1 MSTPSR
7 ANSSSVCA
15 VRNRTWESSCMIVSC
30 RVEASAVGAA
40 TAAAISMAMVIV
52 SRLMAMKGGG
62 DRPGGRSRSPCL
74 NSAAPQSC
82 GPGAR
87 ESLADAPAPVLFSQ
101 LTGARRDRAERAAA
115 APPTV
120 EPDPG
125 NAGEGKVIQLPRS
138 TRYDAVVIGA
148 GLIGLACAWRAAKR
162 GLSVLVVDR
171 AGTPAAGSSGVAA
184 GMLAPVTEADF
195 GEEPLLR
202 VNLAGRARWPGFAAE
217 LEERTGMPTGYRESG
232 ALVVAA
238 DRDDAE
244 ALRRL
249 HEFQRGLGLDVE
261 WLTPGACR
269 RIEPGLSP
277 RIAGGIA
284 AHGDAAADPRATA
297 RALAAAVDELA
308 LGVRVEE
315 IEHSHGRVTGVRTDS
330 GVISCDS
337 VVVAAGAWSA
347 ALAPDG
353 EGPPVRPVKGQI
365 LELRARAGMDAPLER
380 IVRTPR
386 CYLLARGDGRVVL
399 GATVEEQGFDTSVT
413 AGGVYRLLEAAWEVL
428 PEVGE
433 LELVEAHAG
442 LRPGTPDNRAV
453 VGPGELDGLVW
464 ATGHWRNGVL
474 LAPLTGD
481 AVAELLAEGSLPE
494 EVATLSPARFERG
507 ATPSASRAG
516 AAPSGVTRSHGVRA

>member
-1 MSTPSR
+1 
-7 ANSSSVCA
+7 
-15 VRNRTWESSCMIVSC
+15 
-30 RVEASAVGAA
+30 
-40 TAAAISMAMVIV
+40 
-52 SRLMAMKGGG
+52 
-62 DRPGGRSRSPCL
+62 
-74 NSAAPQSC
+74 
-82 GPGAR
+82 
-87 ESLADAPAPVLFSQ
+87 
-101 LTGARRDRAERAAA
+101 
-115 APPTV
+115 
-120 EPDPG
+120 
-125 NAGEGKVIQLPRS
+125 VIQLPRS

-148 GLIGLACAWRAAKR
+148 GLIGLACAWRAERR

-171 AGTPAAGSSGVAA
+171 ANVPAAGSSGVAA
-184 GMLAPVTEADF
+184 GMLAPVTETDF

-202 VNLAGRARWPGFAAE
+202 VNLAALARWPAFAAE
-217 LEERTGMPTGYRESG
+217 LEERTGLPTGYRESG

-249 HEFQRGLGLDVE
+249 HGFQQELGLDVE

-269 RIEPGLSP
+269 RLEPGLSP

-284 AHGDAAADPRATA
+284 AHGDAQADPRATA

-308 LGVRVEE
+308 LGVRVDA
-315 IEHSHGRVTGVRTDS
+315 IEHEHGRVTGVRTDS
-330 GVISCDS
+330 GPIECES

-365 LELRARAGMDAPLER
+365 LELRARPGMPEPLTR

-386 CYLLARGDGRVVL
+386 CYLVGRGDGRVVL
-399 GATVEEQGFDTSVT
+399 GATVEEQGFDTAVT
-413 AGGVYRLLEAAWEVL
+413 ADGVYRLLEAAWEVL

-433 LELVEAHAG
+433 LEVVEAHAG
-442 LRPGTPDNRAV
+442 LRPGTPDNGAL

-481 AVAELLAEGSLPE
+481 AVAELLAGGSLPNE
-494 EVATLSPARFERG
+494 LAPLSPERFATER
-507 ATPSASRAG
+507 
-516 AAPSGVTRSHGVRA
+516 HGVGA

>member
-1 MSTPSR
+1 VRAVLLMVST
-7 ANSSSVCA
+7 
-15 VRNRTWESSCMIVSC
+15 
-30 RVEASAVGAA
+30 SARRKAGLS
-40 TAAAISMAMVIV
+40 TI
-52 SRLMAMKGGG
+52 LGT
-62 DRPGGRSRSPCL
+62 
-74 NSAAPQSC
+74 
-82 GPGAR
+82 
-87 ESLADAPAPVLFSQ
+87 
-101 LTGARRDRAERAAA
+101 TGARRDRAERAAA

-125 NAGEGKVIQLPRS
+125 NAGEGKVIRLPQS

-162 GLSVLVVDR
+162 GLSVLVVDEAER
-171 AGTPAAGSSGVAA
+171 FAAGSSGVAA

-202 VNLAGRARWPGFAAE
+202 VNLAGRERWPAFAAE
-217 LEERTGMPTGYRESG
+217 LEERTGLPTGYREGG

-249 HEFQRGLGLDVE
+249 HEFQRRLGLDVE

-269 RIEPGLSP
+269 RLEPGLSP

-284 AHGDAAADPRATA
+284 AHGDAQADPRATA

-308 LGVRVEE
+308 LGVRVEAV
-315 IEHSHGRVTGVRTDS
+315 EHSHGRVTGVRTAE
-330 GVISCDS
+330 GVVSCDS

-347 ALAPDG
+347 ALAPEG

-365 LELRARAGMDAPLER
+365 LELRARAGMDEPLTR

-386 CYLLARGDGRVVL
+386 CYLVARGDGRVML
-399 GATVEEQGFDTSVT
+399 GATVEEQGFDTAVT

-433 LELVEAHAG
+433 LELVAAHAG

-453 VGPGELDGLVW
+453 VGPGELEGLVW

-481 AVAELLAEGSLPE
+481 AVVQLLAEGSGPNELEP
-494 EVATLSPARFERG
+494 LSPARF
-507 ATPSASRAG
+507 AAG
-516 AAPSGVTRSHGVRA
+516 AAPRSAPSGAAPRPAPTGAAPRSAPSGAAPSAAASRSREVRA